1 MDNENNIIKKIGKIN
16 TKLKKQTK
24 KLENKEQKYFNILKN
39 EDKTKKLNTVT
50 ELKKL
55 LKTEKITLEKCL
67 NYKDDNDIE
76 KWDKE
81 MNKYMPSDKEL
92 DKWDKL
98 FNNTLTFDK
107 LDNNLVNNNEIKKLN
122 SFDKKIN
129 KSLNNLPKKLNN
141 SEKKTK

>member
-1 MDNENNIIKKIGKIN
+1 MNNENNIIKKIGKIN

-50 ELKKL
+50 ELKTSKDR
-55 LKTEKITLEKCL
+55 KNNLEKCL

-98 FNNTLTFDK
+98 FNDTLTFDK
-107 LDNNLVNNNEIKKLN
+107 LDNLVNNNEKLN
-122 SFDKKIN
+122 SFDKNKKII
-129 KSLNNLPKKLNN
+129 K
-141 SEKKTK
+141 